1 MSSDTLKQMIN
12 MMYDE
17 SKYLI
22 YETPMDKYNLEK
34 FSEIY
39 RDGLWGQHPMGFQRF
54 YSGPGSHDPLL
65 INPYVE
71 SVSKFLSKFDHKPDV
86 VDLGCGD
93 FNVGSRYRS
102 LCNSY
107 IACDVVPELIE
118 HNRKVFGHLSVDFK
132 VLDLAHDE
140 LPLGDIVFVR
150 QVFQHLSNAS
160 IKLAV
165 EKIKNT
171 FRYLVLTEH
180 VPSYDAFIPNLDKMS
195 GADIRIDKNSGVVL
209 TKSPFNL
216 VPLEEIEICKVYGYG
231 GLIKT
236 TLYKLT

>member
-1 MSSDTLKQMIN
+1 
-12 MMYDE
+12 
-17 SKYLI
+17 
-22 YETPMDKYNLEK
+22 MDKSNLEK

-39 RDGLWGQHPMGFQRF
+39 RDSLWGKDSIGFQRF

-71 SVSKFLSKFDHKPDV
+71 SVSKFLGKLGRKPDV

-102 LCNSY
+102 LCNGY

-118 HNRKVFGHLSVDFK
+118 HNRKVFSHLSVDFR
-132 VLDLAHDE
+132 VLDLTHDE
-140 LPLGDIVFVR
+140 LPSGEVVFVR

-160 IKLAV
+160 IKLAIN
-165 EKIKNT
+165 KIKNR
-171 FRYLVLTEH
+171 FKYLVLTEH
-180 VPSYDAFIPNLDKMS
+180 LPGHDAFIPNLDKIS

-209 TKSPFNL
+209 TRSPFDL
-216 VPLEEIEICKVYGYG
+216 APLGEVQICEVYGYG

-236 TLYKLT
+236 TLYNLS